1 MQLGTQFRLTL
12 SVSVAHNSS
21 IWKEVKEK
29 QNRMKLIVFT
39 LAAFLTVVLASP
51 VPEAEADSEPNY
63 HLGPVF
69 EDGDLVDYP
78 EALSDPDALAE
89 SRGFPGRF
97 RPHCVCYV
105 SPCSCFGRPWG
116 K

>member
-1 MQLGTQFRLTL
+1 MQLGTQFRLTW

-21 IWKEVKEK
+21 IWKEVEEK
-29 QNRMKLIVFT
+29 QKRMKFIVIT
-39 LAAFLTVVLASP
+39 LAAFLAVVLASP
-51 VPEAEADSEPNY
+51 LPEAEAESEPNY
-63 HLGPVF
+63 HLSQAF

-78 EALSDPDALAE
+78 ETLSDLDAGAE
-89 SRGFPGRF
+89 SRRFHGRF